1 MKSGF
6 YNIPLTGLK
15 EGSHIYDFE
24 INDDFFCSF
33 EESEI
38 KDGRINAEVTLIKR
52 SAHMELNIRLAGSVS
67 VSCDRCLE
75 NYLQGIDA
83 ENHIFVK
90 YGDQWAEVDDDVL
103 MIHYG
108 ESELELSQ
116 LLYEF
121 VHLALP
127 IQRVHPDNRDGKST
141 CDQEMLEKLEKYTG
155 ENNIEIDSRWKDLDI
170 LRGNTN

>member
-52 SAHMELNIRLAGSVS
+52 SAHMELNLRLAGSVS

-83 ENHIFVK
+83 ENHIFVNVDIFTNNGFAVVMK
-90 YGDQWAEVDDDVL
+90 NGPGKGKRYKDRYGPCC
-103 MIHYG
+103 
-108 ESELELSQ
+108 
-116 LLYEF
+116 F
-121 VHLALP
+121 
-127 IQRVHPDNRDGKST
+127 R
-141 CDQEMLEKLEKYTG
+141 
-155 ENNIEIDSRWKDLDI
+155 I
-170 LRGNTN
+170 L